1 MAQGRKTGGRRK
13 GSLNRTTREQRA
25 AVAQSGETPLDF
37 MLRVMRDENA
47 PQARRDAMAIA
58 AAPYVHARLASTSVV
73 SDNKHQHSGSVS
85 KSCYEDF
92 LREIQAAIAE
102 EDGNDRLVRSSA

>member
-13 GSLNRTTREQRA
+13 GSLNRTTKEQRE

-58 AAPYVHARLASTSVV
+58 AAPYVHARLASTSVE
-73 SDNKHQHSGSVS
+73 SKNQHHHSGTVE
-85 KSCYEDF
+85 KNCFADF
-92 LREIQAAIAE
+92 LREALASSGAE
-102 EDGNDRLVRSSA
+102 EDGNDRPTA